1 MDEYVMKQKIQTACF
16 EPQAPERL
24 IQQVILRA
32 QTIATGMVVQK
43 QQITDQK
50 PAPLQE
56 LERKIPDRK

>member
-1 MDEYVMKQKIQTACF
+1 
-16 EPQAPERL
+16 L

-32 QTIATGMVVQK
+32 QTIATGTVVQK

>member
-32 QTIATGMVVQK
+32 QTIATGMVV
-43 QQITDQK
+43 
-50 PAPLQE
+50 
-56 LERKIPDRK
+56 